1 MEHRA
6 RAAGRVQFVD
16 EAVAAYEEALAQK
29 MTMKD
34 EEMVQMQ
41 QQISRS
47 RQRKKNWFEKQW
59 DERQAMEAEMIRS
72 AEMRRTQSDAKN
84 HAIIKGQQ
92 RQQAQIRSNLET
104 FRYEKAITAEFLV
117 SSVEGKRSLASRGFP
132 VATAP
137 RQTASRVMHAI
148 SSVYLAHP
156 RSSSSST
163 SRPHT
168 SLGFSENHSTDDS
181 QMSSRRSSHSAT
193 QSATPC
199 IDSRGAQTLELS
211 AHDEEVAHSYLI
223 RFGKTTQNGNKVM
236 PFERF
241 NRMLLAMH
249 IVPVLLVES
258 DIVEIFNL
266 ARSAEGWTDVFSQ
279 PLSEQQ
285 FFRAVFHVAQWTG
298 RTLQELSIRAAH
310 PPNESFTNRKE
321 WSGSLRPSV
330 DEHPLL
336 SKSIKASASGSLSSF
351 APSSLPSVGLAS
363 GLPSTPLL
371 GCRAPKSKKEYLNLR
386 KHMKV
391 ARYTTFKA
399 TGDIPEKSKR
409 RPRNAKSA
417 DEAHFFGSVFLG
429 NDTIEGCQAEKG
441 QDQLRHVGGL
451 DDSLSSLSPSVGLLS
466 QVLRHHTVT
475 CCSTRQHTVQHTAT
489 HILQHTATHSRR
501 LLACNCMCAGAKRFN
516 KLQDTVTQR
525 HCHTMPNTLAVV
537 WLAVTSGIRWCI
549 TLQHAA
555 THCNKMQSAVI
566 RKKRGGG
573 IKIERRTRTCLCLLC
588 SATAYTEEDAYH

>member
-1 MEHRA
+1 MFCRCATPEVRSANKRERDERLAAARLSRSNEQSSTIQKAMELRA
-6 RAAGRVQFVD
+6 RAAGRAQFVD

-41 QQISRS
+41 QQISRT

-59 DERQAMEAEMIRS
+59 HERQAMEAEMIRS

-137 RQTASRVMHAI
+137 RQTASHVMHAI

-156 RSSSSST
+156 RSSSST

-168 SLGFSENHSTDDS
+168 SLGFSENHSTHDS

-193 QSATPC
+193 PC
-199 IDSRGAQTLELS
+199 IESQGAQTLELS
-211 AHDEEVAHSYLI
+211 AHDKEAAHSYLI
-223 RFGKTTQNGNKVM
+223 RFGKTTKNGNKVM

-241 NRMLLAMH
+241 NRMLLAMR

-258 DIVEIFNL
+258 DIVELFNL
-266 ARSAEGWTDVFSQ
+266 ARGAEGWTDMFSQ
-279 PLSEQQ
+279 PLSGQQ

-298 RTLQELSIRAAH
+298 CTFQELSIRAAH

-321 WSGSLRPSV
+321 WSGSLRPWV

-336 SKSIKASASGSLSSF
+336 SKSIEASASGSLSSF
-351 APSSLPSVGLAS
+351 AQSSLPSVLDSVGLAS
-363 GLPSTPLL
+363 GLPNTPLL
-371 GCRAPKSKKEYLNLR
+371 GCRVPRSKKEYLDLR

-391 ARYTTFKA
+391 ARHTTFKA

-429 NDTIEGCQAEKG
+429 NDMIEGCQAEKG
-441 QDQLRHVGGL
+441 QDQQRHLGGL
-451 DDSLSSLSPSVGLLS
+451 DDSLPSLSPSVGLLS
-466 QVLRHHTVT
+466 QVLLHHTVT

-489 HILQHTATHSRR
+489 HSRRLQHTATHSRR
-501 LLACNCMCAGAKRFN
+501 LLACNCRCAGALRFN
-516 KLQDTVTQR
+516 TLQDTVTQ
-525 HCHTMPNTLAVV
+525 CQILDTATQCQIL
-537 WLAVTSGIRWCI
+537 
-549 TLQHAA
+549 LQSFGLPSPAEFA
-555 THCNKMQSAVI
+555 GASHCN
-566 RKKRGGG
+566 
-573 IKIERRTRTCLCLLC
+573 TR
-588 SATAYTEEDAYH
+588 

>member
-168 SLGFSENHSTDDS
+168 SLGFSENHSTNDS

-193 QSATPC
+193 PSATPLATPSATPC

-371 GCRAPKSKKEYLNLR
+371 GCRAPKSKKEYLDLR

-391 ARYTTFKA
+391 ARHTTFKA
-399 TGDIPEKSKR
+399 TGDIPEMSKR

-501 LLACNCMCAGAKRFN
+501 LLACNCMCAGAVRFN
-516 KLQDTVTQR
+516 TLQDTVTQR
-525 HCHTMPNTLAVV
+525 HCNTMPNTDT
-537 WLAVTSGIRWCI
+537 VTQCQ
-549 TLQHAA
+549 TLLQLFGLPSPAESA
-555 THCNKMQSAVI
+555 GASHCN
-566 RKKRGGG
+566 
-573 IKIERRTRTCLCLLC
+573 TRQLTATKCNLL
-588 SATAYTEEDAYH
+588 